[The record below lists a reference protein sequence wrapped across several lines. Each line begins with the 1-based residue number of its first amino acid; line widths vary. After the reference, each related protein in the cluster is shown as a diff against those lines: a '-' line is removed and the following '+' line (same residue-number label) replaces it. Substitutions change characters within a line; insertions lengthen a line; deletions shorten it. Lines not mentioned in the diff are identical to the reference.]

1 MRAAERASTPALS
14 GGSSPPVKPACSGEP
29 TAAASAGSGSNSD
42 DASGFDTVTTAVG
55 AAVGRAVAVVLLAG
69 QVRTLLADPTVW
81 PPDDFVEYYAAAR
94 LTLDGRNAY
103 DAKLLLPIE
112 RAAGRDTDQAIMMW
126 NPPWSL
132 TAVLPLG

>member
-1 MRAAERASTPALS
+1 MRPESIPFRVRTSGPVPLPARK
-14 GGSSPPVKPACSGEP
+14 PVLRFGMKPRHLL
-29 TAAASAGSGSNSD
+29 TAAGC
-42 DASGFDTVTTAVG
+42 
-55 AAVGRAVAVVLLAG
+55 AVAVVLLAG

-132 TAVLPLG
+132 